1 MKNLVRQLSRDV
13 SSLNNK
19 YEGYCLNACSKDKKV
34 INFSP
39 GPTQIPVPVLDLLY
53 EKSVYGV
60 TPYEISHRCPEFNEI
75 LNNVYNKMRQY
86 MKVPDD
92 FTILWTQG
100 GGHGQFAAIPLNFK
114 NIMNNK
120 NANYVVTGTWSDRAF
135 KESLKF
141 IKSYDSVK
149 SNIDSIKISNL
160 DNFNFNISEDDKYVY
175 LCSNET
181 VNGLEFKESGV
192 PYPNRKQLK
201 NSKLIIDM
209 SSDMCMKKINWNNV
223 DMAFACTSKNLGV
236 AGANVVIIRN
246 ELLQEIDTKNEI
258 PSILDWNI
266 YNKSNSLY
274 NTPAIFNI
282 FLIDKILD
290 YYISLGGIE
299 VMEQNSILK
308 AKLVY
313 DFLDQSKIFK
323 AVVSNLKLRSNINIP
338 FIVANGNDEIMSLFL
353 DYCYQ
358 NNIVG
363 LRTKT
368 PFSYKDYGMIEPL
381 RISLYNGISIE
392 ETDLLVNTMKC
403 FEEIITNNSKEYAI
417 IN

>member
-1 MKNLVRQLSRDV
+1 MKNLHRQLSRDV

-19 YEGYCLNACSKDKKV
+19 FEGYCLNACIKDKKV

-39 GPTQIPVPVLDLLY
+39 GPTQIPVPVLDLLH

-60 TPYEISHRCPEFNEI
+60 TPYEISHRCPEFNTI
-75 LNNVYNKMRQY
+75 LNNVNNKMRKFMQ
-86 MKVPDD
+86 VPSD

-120 NANYVVTGTWSDRAF
+120 NANYVVTGTWSDRAYR
-135 KESLKF
+135 ESLKF
-141 IKSYDSVK
+141 IKSYNSVK
-149 SNIDSIKISNL
+149 SNNESIKISNL
-160 DNFNFNISEDDKYVY
+160 DDFNFNISEDDKYVY

-181 VNGLEFKESGV
+181 VNGLEFKDSGV
-192 PYPNRKQLK
+192 PYPNRQQLK

-209 SSDMCMKKINWNNV
+209 SSDMCMKKINWENV
-223 DMAFACTSKNLGV
+223 DMAFACTSKNLGI

-246 ELLQEIDTKNEI
+246 NLLDEIDTKNEI

-266 YNKSNSLY
+266 YKKTNSLY

-290 YYISLGGIE
+290 YYISIGGIE
-299 VMEQNSILK
+299 TIEKNSILK

-313 DFLDQSKIFK
+313 EFLDQSKIFK
-323 AVVSNLKLRSNINIP
+323 AVVTNTLLRSNINIP

-353 DYCYQ
+353 NYCYQ

-368 PFSYKDYGMIEPL
+368 PFSYKDFGMIEPL

-392 ETDLLVNTMKC
+392 ETYLLINTMKY
-403 FEEIITNNSKEYAI
+403 FEETITNHSFEYSI
-417 IN
+417 LN